1 MNKFTQ
7 EITVISDHLDDL
19 NHVNN
24 VQYLHWAQDI
34 AKSHW
39 SVLIKDFKQPYGI
52 WVVRN
57 HDVNYR
63 LGAFLGDK
71 IEVSTYIDYVRGPI
85 SNRVVEFFNKKT
97 NKLVV
102 KVTTKWCYL
111 KDLNER
117 KISTIPVEIIKLFD
131 PFNLKVK

>member
-7 EITVISDHLDDL
+7 ELTVTDDHIDDL

-24 VQYLHWAQDI
+24 VQYLNWTQDI

-39 SVLIKDFKQPYGI
+39 AFLIKDFKYPYGI

-57 HDVNYR
+57 HYVNYR

-71 IEVSTYIDYVRGPI
+71 IEVSTYIDSLGGPI
-85 SNRVVEFFNKKT
+85 CNRVVEFFNKKS
-97 NKLVV
+97 NKLIV
-102 KVTTKWCYL
+102 KVLTKWCYM
-111 KDLNER
+111 KDLDER
-117 KISTIPVEIIKLFD
+117 KISTIPVDIIKLFD
-131 PFNLKVK
+131 PFILKVK